1 MFRLLTPDY
10 RLPTAEQS
18 QFRHLTYLLTMPRHS
33 TILLFLLFIAAAC
46 SKNKE
51 PEAVITPPVVNPGPV
66 DRPKTYLALGDSYT
80 IGQSVDFNQRF
91 PVQTKAWLNQ
101 QGINMY
107 DPRFI
112 AVTGWS
118 TIALQQA
125 ITTENPVGPF
135 DVVSLLIGVN
145 DQYQGLDTASYRKRF
160 GQLLQKAISL
170 AGNRASHVFVLSI
183 PDYSVTPFARNSD
196 TARIRKQLDDF
207 NNINRQITLAAS
219 VPYLDITLSS
229 REARY
234 NLSLIAS
241 DSLHFSGIEYAKW
254 AERLGVMMKPVLQ

>member
-1 MFRLLTPDY
+1 M
-10 RLPTAEQS
+10 
-18 QFRHLTYLLTMPRHS
+18 
-33 TILLFLLFIAAAC
+33 
-46 SKNKE
+46 
-51 PEAVITPPVVNPGPV
+51 TPPAVDPGTA

-80 IGQSVDFNQRF
+80 IGQSVEFNQRF
-91 PVQTKAWLNQ
+91 PVQTRYWLNQ
-101 QGINMY
+101 QGISMY

-125 ITTENPVGPF
+125 IASENPAGPF

-145 DQYQGLDTASYRKRF
+145 DQYQGLDTAGYRTRF

-170 AGNRASHVFVLSI
+170 AGNKPANVFVLSI
-183 PDYSVTPFARNSD
+183 PDYSVTPFARSSD

-207 NNINRQITLAAS
+207 NNINRQITENAGA
-219 VPYLDITLSS
+219 PYLDITPSS

-234 NLSLIAS
+234 NPSLIAA
-241 DSLHFSGIEYAKW
+241 DSLHFSGIEYGKW
-254 AERLGVMMKPVLQ
+254 AERLGAKMKAVLQ